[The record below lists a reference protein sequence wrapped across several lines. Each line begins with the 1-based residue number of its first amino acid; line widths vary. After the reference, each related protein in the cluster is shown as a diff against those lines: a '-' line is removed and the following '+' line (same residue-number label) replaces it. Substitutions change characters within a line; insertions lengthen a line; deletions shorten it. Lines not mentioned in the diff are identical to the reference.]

1 MKITLV
7 EQGRGHGTITAE
19 KASFDQLELVKHYT
33 TRYPYACPQTP
44 PSYDGKV
51 TASAISLANAKSNL
65 PYILA
70 AYVPYVFPSTSIY
83 LVGAVIACRRMER
96 CGVKRLVLI
105 PNACQQAVLDTGAGI
120 GMLM

>member
-44 PSYDGKV
+44 PSYDEKV
-51 TASAISLANAKSNL
+51 TASAISLANAKSSL

-70 AYVPYVFPSTSIY
+70 AYVPSLCVSLDVDIPRW
-83 LVGAVIACRRMER
+83 CRYR
-96 CGVKRLVLI
+96 V
-105 PNACQQAVLDTGAGI
+105 
-120 GMLM
+120 